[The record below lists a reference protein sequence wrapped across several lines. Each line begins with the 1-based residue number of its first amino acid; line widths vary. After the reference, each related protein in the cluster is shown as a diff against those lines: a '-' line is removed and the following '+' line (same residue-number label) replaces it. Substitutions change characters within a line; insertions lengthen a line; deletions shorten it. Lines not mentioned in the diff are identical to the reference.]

1 MGVNTSVKGIKGV
14 FDLTETSFMKKHS
27 INLSIKEILPNGQ
40 EDKFITND
48 DEVEKKMIQSLV
60 EKK

>member
-1 MGVNTSVKGIKGV
+1 
-14 FDLTETSFMKKHS
+14 MKKHS